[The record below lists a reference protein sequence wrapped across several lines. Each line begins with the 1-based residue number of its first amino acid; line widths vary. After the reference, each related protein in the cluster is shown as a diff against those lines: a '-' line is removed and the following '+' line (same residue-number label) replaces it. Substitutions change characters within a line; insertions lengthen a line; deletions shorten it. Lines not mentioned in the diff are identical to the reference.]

1 MAIVLVILAAVFVGV
16 LGVHFYKQYKLL
28 QQRRMSENEYNAA
41 VTSWEYARLIKD
53 RIDIAI
59 RQGTG
64 VLDFTDITVPHTRGY
79 EISLELIGAYF
90 RIYAVP
96 ARYNRTGRLSFLT
109 DNTLT
114 VRASNRSGQPATT
127 DDGEYQSDAH
137 Q

>member
-1 MAIVLVILAAVFVGV
+1 MVIVLVILAAVFVGV

-28 QQRRMSENEYNAA
+28 QQRQMNENEYNAA
-41 VTSWEYARLIKD
+41 VTSWEYARLVKE

-64 VLDFTDITVPHTRGY
+64 VLDFTNITVPHTRGY

-96 ARYNRTGRLSFLT
+96 ARYKRTGRLSFLT
-109 DNTLT
+109 DNTLS
-114 VRASNRSGQPATT
+114 VRASNRSGLPATI